1 MGGFDHVVMKQVTK
15 QVNLKNVGLYVLHRS
30 YVISEPASYADIRWA
45 RHAICVTSPKNV
57 CLRPTFS
64 TLYTWMN
71 WPSKGTKS
79 SAFF

>member
-57 CLRPTFS
+57 CLRGYKRTNLFDS
-64 TLYTWMN
+64 VYLDEL
-71 WPSKGTKS
+71 
-79 SAFF
+79 AE